1 MFKPQITF
9 SASSPFISSQPS
21 FLSAPLV
28 SSQPHMLN
36 TASSSFSGFCVSFF
50 PCAPPPPLQQLPR
63 PFITNAVSHHVST
76 RLEVSHLFSFDS
88 HAGDTPLCP
97 TPAPRTFTPVH
108 RRRRGEEGE
117 TMTRGCKGCSVCVC
131 VFVSAFRSP
140 VTKVRRLRTG
150 AKRGGFYCGE
160 GRREREKERKTG
172 DGDGV
177 NDRWLQWG
185 GGRGGARGE
194 RLNVSTWLLIQS
206 DYHRLTA
213 PTSRRLPDSSARP
226 PARSLLRVA
235 GSESVHYREARG
247 EGRETPASV

>member
-1 MFKPQITF
+1 MFKLQITF

-36 TASSSFSGFCVSFF
+36 TASSSFSGFCASFF
-50 PCAPPPPLQQLPR
+50 PCAPPPLQQLPR
-63 PFITNAVSHHVST
+63 PFITNVVSHHVST

-88 HAGDTPLCP
+88 HGGDTPLCP
-97 TPAPRTFTPVH
+97 TPALRTFTPAQ

-131 VFVSAFRSP
+131 VCLCVRVQEPGDKGTPAANGSKA
-140 VTKVRRLRTG
+140 RRLLL
-150 AKRGGFYCGE
+150 RGRKE
-160 GRREREKERKTG
+160 REREKERKTG

-185 GGRGGARGE
+185 GGRGGAWGE

-226 PARSLLRVA
+226 QPPQS
-235 GSESVHYREARG
+235 GG
-247 EGRETPASV
+247 E

>member
-1 MFKPQITF
+1 MGVKV
-9 SASSPFISSQPS
+9 A
-21 FLSAPLV
+21 
-28 SSQPHMLN
+28 
-36 TASSSFSGFCVSFF
+36 
-50 PCAPPPPLQQLPR
+50 
-63 PFITNAVSHHVST
+63 
-76 RLEVSHLFSFDS
+76 
-88 HAGDTPLCP
+88 
-97 TPAPRTFTPVH
+97 
-108 RRRRGEEGE
+108 
-117 TMTRGCKGCSVCVC
+117 VCVC
-131 VFVSAFRSP
+131 VCLCVRVQEPGDKGTPAANGSKA
-140 VTKVRRLRTG
+140 RRLLL
-150 AKRGGFYCGE
+150 RGRKE
-160 GRREREKERKTG
+160 REREKERKTG

-185 GGRGGARGE
+185 GGRGGAWGE